1 MITYMHNTNHLSD
14 ELLNSWVDGVVTTDE
29 RSIICTHLEHC
40 QLCRDELE
48 SLRTVKRL
56 LSDLP
61 QVRLPRS
68 FQLTPEQAC
77 NRDTGTESEAHASE
91 SEKTA
96 HVPGSLDVIVDE
108 GQATPG
114 VDTSETGNALA
125 VPEVSFRMLASFAFA
140 LGVVLA
146 GIRVV
151 AHRAGRLRP
160 AS

>member
-1 MITYMHNTNHLSD
+1 MITYMHTTNHLSD

-68 FQLTPEQAC
+68 FQLTPEQGR
-77 NRDTGTESEAHASE
+77 NRDTGTESATYASE
-91 SEKTA
+91 SENPA
-96 HVPGSLDVIVDE
+96 HVPGSLDEVVDE
-108 GQATPG
+108 GQAIPGSEVAVTGKALAFPG
-114 VDTSETGNALA
+114 VS
-125 VPEVSFRMLASFAFA
+125 PRMLAAMAFGLA
-140 LGVVLA
+140 VSLA
-146 GIRVV
+146 GLRV
-151 AHRAGRLRP
+151 ALHRAGRLRP
-160 AS
+160 AP

>member
-1 MITYMHNTNHLSD
+1 MITYMHTTNHLSD
-14 ELLNSWVDGVVTTDE
+14 ELLNSWVDGVVTADE

-68 FQLTPEQAC
+68 FQLTPEQARD
-77 NRDTGTESEAHASE
+77 RDTGTESTAHASE
-91 SEKTA
+91 NENPA
-96 HVPGSLDVIVDE
+96 HLQGSLGEVIDE
-108 GQATPG
+108 GQADSG
-114 VDTSETGNALA
+114 SEVAVTGKALA
-125 VPEVSFRMLASFAFA
+125 FPEVSPRVLAAIAFA
-140 LGVVLA
+140 LAVVLA

-160 AS
+160 AP